1 MTFRLPVGMTSHR
14 LRQLWYAPVLALAL
28 GLMMVRLL
36 IMARILD
43 LSVFAT
49 YSAGLLVSSSFLMLG
64 CLGLQSLLQ
73 REYPMLIV
81 RRREFAGGVLLMQCG
96 LVATACSAAAAAAVS
111 LIDVPLAGLSPL
123 LLVIALMHGL
133 SLQLFLVATVESRSR
148 GQPLRF
154 AIQNLFR
161 ALVLIV
167 AGTAVAA
174 SGLGAAAVLVTEAM
188 SSLILTVWLFRKQF
202 SAIPLRL
209 TAAITLA
216 WRRFPRIPWRSALA
230 LLAVASFSFIVTNAD
245 RWLAAQQLP
254 VSDFAQYSFA
264 WIVLMVAQSVQGVI
278 NASLFPLLARSFAM
292 RGGAIAYSTTL
303 KASLLL
309 FAGGALTS
317 LPLWALLDYSIA
329 KWFVPYQE
337 ARSLIPVFLTIALLR
352 LSDFWSSYL
361 LVIGQEARLLI
372 LNILSA
378 TVAALVWILWVRL
391 DEAVLQISQV
401 ALLALL
407 LTAIGYT
414 VVAWAAW
421 YYSRDFREKAR

>member
-1 MTFRLPVGMTSHR
+1 
-14 LRQLWYAPVLALAL
+14 
-28 GLMMVRLL
+28 MVRLL

-43 LSVFAT
+43 LSAFAT

-81 RRREFAGGVLLMQCG
+81 RRREFAGGVLLMKCG
-96 LVATACSAAAAAAVS
+96 LLAIACAAAGAAAVS

-148 GQPLRF
+148 GQTLRF
-154 AIQNLFR
+154 ANQNLLR

-167 AGTAVAA
+167 AGTTVAI
-174 SGLGAAAVLVTEAM
+174 SGLGASAVLVTEAM
-188 SSLILTVWLFRKQF
+188 SSLIITVWLIRKQF
-202 SAIPLRL
+202 SAIPLGL

-216 WRRFPRIPWRSALA
+216 WRRLPRIPWRSALA
-230 LLAVASFSFIVTNAD
+230 LLAVASFSFIVMNAD
-245 RWLAAQQLP
+245 RWLAAQKLP
-254 VSDFAQYSFA
+254 VSAFAQYSFA

-292 RGGAIAYSTTL
+292 RGGAIAYRTTL
-303 KASLLL
+303 KASIIL
-309 FAGGALTS
+309 FAGGALMA
-317 LPLWALLDYSIA
+317 LPLWALLDYSIS
-329 KWFVPYQE
+329 KWFVAYQE
-337 ARSLIPVFLTIALLR
+337 ARSLIPVFLVIALLR
-352 LSDFWSSYL
+352 LSEFWSSYL

-372 LNILSA
+372 LNFLSA
-378 TVAALVWILWVRL
+378 SVATLVWILWVRL

-407 LTAIGYT
+407 LTAIGYA
-414 VVAWAAW
+414 VAAW
-421 YYSRDFREKAR
+421 SAWHYSREFREKAR